1 MSENKRER
9 EKKRE
14 AKEEEEK
21 GTIEWGSGS
30 CQLVLL
36 RLAKLQGSKNRPGFS
51 SDDAPS
57 GPDA

>member
-1 MSENKRER
+1 MSES
-9 EKKRE
+9 KRE